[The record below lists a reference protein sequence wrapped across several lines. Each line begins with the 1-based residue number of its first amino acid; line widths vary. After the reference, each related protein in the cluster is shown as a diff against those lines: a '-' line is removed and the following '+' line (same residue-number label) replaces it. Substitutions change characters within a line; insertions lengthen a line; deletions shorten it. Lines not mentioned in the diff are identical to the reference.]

1 MSQIG
6 PLLCHSIDKLYGS
19 KDEVWER
26 HRHRYEVNP
35 EKVPELEK
43 AGMKFVGRDEKGER
57 MEIMELKGI
66 LVFLVLADEVIDTDL
81 PLWFE

>member
-6 PLLCHSIDKLYGS
+6 PLLYHSIDKLYGS

-43 AGMKFVGRDEKGER
+43 AGMKFVGRDEKGAR

-66 LVFLVLADEVIDTDL
+66 LDF
-81 PLWFE
+81 